1 MDVNG
6 FVMNILCDTNAKPLF
21 EGDDSSADEL
31 LRGAAMR
38 NAHLESET
46 GAVLSVTVTS
56 DFYTAAKNDILA
68 GAYEYDLYAA
78 AATDGLS
85 RLLSDGSLYDVSES
99 PYMDLDASCY
109 DKKTMESL
117 SLCGGTYLISSS
129 AADAR
134 WWSTAV
140 VYDTML
146 VGKEEIEQLANDGG
160 FTVGEMLGRG
170 GLLYGEEDIYPL
182 FFGVGGSFARTTSRG
197 CEFISLSDFTQAV
210 KSVSEIPE
218 NDHSKTDAFALQTL
232 FETRYSDLGILPL
245 PKVSE
250 YDKYSGYIDL
260 SRAVLLAIPSGS
272 PQRNKT
278 ECLVHR
284 MATLSEEYV
293 TPYFE
298 ANFAD
303 DTDMYEIIK
312 DSAVCDLS
320 VLFNYGDM
328 GRLVE
333 ECMRDDTRLT
343 LEYYNRKA
351 LYEKAISI
359 IEKRLCNEGE

>member
-1 MDVNG
+1 
-6 FVMNILCDTNAKPLF
+6 MNILCDTNAEPLF
-21 EGDDSSADEL
+21 DGDDTSADEL

-46 GAVLSVTVTS
+46 GAVLSVTATS

-78 AATDGLS
+78 TATGGLS
-85 RLLSDGSLYDVSES
+85 RLLSDGSLYDVSAS
-99 PYMDLDASCY
+99 PYIDLDASCY
-109 DKKTMESL
+109 DQKTMESL
-117 SLCGGTYLISSS
+117 SLFGGTYLISSS

-134 WWSTAV
+134 WWSAAL
-140 VYDTML
+140 VYDTSL
-146 VGKEEIEQLANDGG
+146 VGREEIEQLVHDGG
-160 FTVGEMLGRG
+160 FTVGEMLECG

-182 FFGVGGSFARTTSRG
+182 FFGVGGSFARTTSDG

-210 KSVSEIPE
+210 NSVCAITE
-218 NDHSKTDAFALQTL
+218 NDDGKTDVFAVQTM
-232 FETRYSDLGILPL
+232 FETRHEGLGILPL
-245 PKVSE
+245 PKAGE
-250 YDKYSGYIDL
+250 YDVYSGYIDL
-260 SRAVLLAIPSGS
+260 SEAVLLAIPSGS

-298 ANFAD
+298 AKFAD
-303 DTDMYEIIK
+303 DMDMYDIITEGA
-312 DSAVCDLS
+312 SCDLS
-320 VLFNYGDM
+320 VLFDYGDM
-328 GRLVE
+328 GGLVAK
-333 ECMRDDTRLT
+333 CMRDDTRLT

-359 IEKRLCNEGE
+359 IEKRLCPEE